1 MNKIQELIEQLCPNG
16 VEFKELAEVAK
27 ISNGKDHK
35 HLEEGEFPVY
45 GSGGIMRYAN
55 QFMYSEE
62 SVLIPRKGSI
72 GNIFYVNKPFWTVDT
87 IFYTRI
93 NTEAIQPKFLYYYL
107 KTLDLKELNF
117 AGGVPSL
124 TKTILDKIIIPT
136 PPLVIQQE
144 IVSILDSFTQL
155 EAELE
160 AELEARRAQYAYY
173 RAKLLN
179 FNNKREGYNWLTLR
193 ELCLKTDN
201 VKWKENDNIDFKYID
216 LSSVDRMS
224 NKITETQIITSQN
237 APSRAQQIVRN
248 NDVIFGTTRPTL
260 KRYCLITPEY
270 DGQICST
277 GFCVLRANTEMILP
291 KYLFFV
297 LTTSDFYNYVENN
310 QEGAGYPAISNS
322 KVKEYKMAVPS
333 IEEQNR
339 IVEVLDKFDS
349 LVNDIS
355 IGLPAEIDGRRKQY
369 NYYRGKLLDFNV

>member
-1 MNKIQELIEQLCPNG
+1 M
-16 VEFKELAEVAK
+16 
-27 ISNGKDHK
+27 
-35 HLEEGEFPVY
+35 
-45 GSGGIMRYAN
+45 
-55 QFMYSEE
+55 
-62 SVLIPRKGSI
+62 
-72 GNIFYVNKPFWTVDT
+72 
-87 IFYTRI
+87 
-93 NTEAIQPKFLYYYL
+93 
-107 KTLDLKELNF
+107 
-117 AGGVPSL
+117 
-124 TKTILDKIIIPT
+124 
-136 PPLVIQQE
+136 
-144 IVSILDSFTQL
+144 
-155 EAELE
+155 
-160 AELEARRAQYAYY
+160 
-173 RAKLLN
+173 
-179 FNNKREGYNWLTLR
+179 
-193 ELCLKTDN
+193 
-201 VKWKENDNIDFKYID
+201 KWKENDNIDFKYID

-369 NYYRGKLLDFNV
+369 NYYRGKLLDFKPVVSDKRLVVNENPLNTNH